1 MRSFD
6 RWRALGRDE
15 KRLVLGAALA
25 VGVAAAGLRVA
36 GVRRMLRA
44 AAPKIG
50 GRALT
55 PPEIRTRVN
64 AIDRAGRYVPGGTC
78 LAKSL
83 ALAWMLRRN
92 GVAAMVRIG
101 VRTGGRFDAHAW
113 VECEGTPIGDAPDGY
128 TAFVDAAS
136 DPKRAHG

>member
-1 MRSFD
+1 MAMGSYD
-6 RWRALGRDE
+6 RWRALTWHE
-15 KRLVLGAALA
+15 KRLVLGSALA
-25 VGVAAAGLRVA
+25 VSVAAAGLRVA

-44 AAPKIG
+44 AAPRPR

-55 PPEIRTRVN
+55 SPEIRNCVD
-64 AIDRAGRYVPGGTC
+64 AVDRAGRYVPGGTC

-92 GVAAMVRIG
+92 GVAATVRIG

-113 VECEGTPIGDAPDGY
+113 VECEGLATTEPPEIADR
-128 TAFVDAAS
+128 FVVVVS
-136 DPKRAHG
+136 SSE